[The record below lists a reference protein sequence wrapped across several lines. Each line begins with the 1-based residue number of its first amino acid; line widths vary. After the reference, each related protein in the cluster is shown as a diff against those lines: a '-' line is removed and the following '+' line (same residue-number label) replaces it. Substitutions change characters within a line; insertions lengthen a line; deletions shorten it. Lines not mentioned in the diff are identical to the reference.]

1 MTVGKYS
8 LWHDHSDCLHHFWM
22 CPNPVGK
29 SSLRVTI
36 DTQDIAL
43 LRRIAAL
50 QDTSVSALVG
60 AAITDFLS
68 REDIQ
73 AVIER
78 YNLDTS
84 IDEEGE

>member
-1 MTVGKYS
+1 MNPSVY
-8 LWHDHSDCLHHFWM
+8 HCLLM
-22 CPNPVGK
+22 SPNPVGK
-29 SSLRVTI
+29 SSLRVTV

-60 AAITDFLS
+60 EAIADFFS

-73 AVIER
+73 AVIDR
-78 YNLDTS
+78 HKLDTP
-84 IDEEGE
+84 IDGSEE

>member
-1 MTVGKYS
+1 MFPVVYSTV
-8 LWHDHSDCLHHFWM
+8 WM
-22 CPNPVGK
+22 SPNPVGK

-50 QDTSVSALVG
+50 QDRSVSALVG
-60 AAITDFLS
+60 EAITDFLS
-68 REDIQ
+68 REDTQ

-78 YNLDTS
+78 YNLDTP
-84 IDEEGE
+84 IDEEAE